1 MITGQINANLE
12 AVIPLV
18 VQGQGEAVLAL
29 NVVIDTGYSD
39 FLTLPAETIATL
51 GLEQAATGV
60 LTLAD
65 GSKVVSAIY
74 LATVIWDGL
83 PRHDITVDAL
93 EFDVGHNK
101 YRLIAWVSYKTH
113 KVFIR
118 SVMTHAEY
126 DQDKWKSDC

>member
-93 EFDVGHNK
+93 DTAP
-101 YRLIAWVSYKTH
+101 LIGVSLLAGYELKACFVAGEPVTL
-113 KVFIR
+113 
-118 SVMTHAEY
+118 TAC
-126 DQDKWKSDC
+126 DQPC